1 MRKRLLIVEE
11 ALRDGKAHWF
21 SYIQTIARAA
31 ARHQFAVDVACN
43 ANADQSV
50 RSALAT
56 LPVFEHSVYLDQH
69 RSKWPGERYYSFI
82 LHSYRVV
89 RKLWPLLRTQPRY
102 DEVFVPTMLVQH
114 VLAWWYIMTFHPNRP
129 KRVTLFFVATPGVWN
144 AAAGN
149 TVMPRSSMLM
159 KTLLRM
165 LRSRQRRNE
174 LRLGVET
181 RAAKREYEQL
191 TGMPF
196 VLFPHPVEFHSA
208 PSETI
213 QDPAEFSCFGF
224 ARHEKGSDILARAI
238 NQLDASNA
246 ATDVHFKVQWLDAFR
261 MPDGSMCSPEILK
274 GNGRVEVIDRSLDES
289 EYLRL
294 LNTTDCML
302 LPYRN
307 SSYYARLSRVAI
319 EAAFMG
325 IPMIYTKGGWLEEI
339 ATEHGAGVGIADE
352 SVDELVEA
360 IKSMKNNLAEFRAKA
375 VSKVPTARTY
385 YSADRFMELLT
396 SATN

>member
-1 MRKRLLIVEE
+1 MSKRLLIVEE

-31 ARHQFAVDVACN
+31 SRRQFIIEVACN

-50 RSALAT
+50 RSALST

-69 RSKWPGERYYSFI
+69 RKKWPGERYYSFI

-89 RKLWPLLRTQPRY
+89 KKLWPLLRRQPRY

-129 KRVTLFFVATPGVWN
+129 RRVTLFFVATPGVWN

-149 TVMPRSSMLM
+149 TVMPRSSVLM

-165 LRSRQRRNE
+165 LSSRQRRNE
-174 LRLGVET
+174 VRFGVET

-196 VLFPHPVEFHSA
+196 ELFPHPVEFQSA
-208 PSETI
+208 PTNTI
-213 QDPAEFSCFGF
+213 NEPVEFCCFGF
-224 ARHEKGSDILARAI
+224 ARHEKGSDILAGAI
-238 NQLDASNA
+238 NQLEASNA
-246 ATDVHFKVQWLDAFR
+246 LPDVHFKVQWLDPFR
-261 MPDGSMCSPEILK
+261 MPDGSMCSPDILK
-274 GNGRVEVIDRSLDES
+274 GNGRVEVISRSLDES

-352 SVDELVEA
+352 SVNELVAA
-360 IKSMKNNLAEFRAKA
+360 IVIMRNNMAEFRTKA
-375 VSKVPTARTY
+375 VSKVPAARAY
-385 YSADRFMELLT
+385 YSADRFMDLLT
-396 SATN
+396 AP